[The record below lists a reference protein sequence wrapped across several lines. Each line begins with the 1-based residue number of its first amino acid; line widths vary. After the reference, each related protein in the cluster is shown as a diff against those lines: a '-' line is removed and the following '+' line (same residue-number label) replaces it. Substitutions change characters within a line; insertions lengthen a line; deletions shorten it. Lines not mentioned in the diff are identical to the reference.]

1 MRETEVTVNGGVLD
15 EGLAN
20 VVPLMVV
27 MMMMMIRAGHSVGGR
42 MLERDVLA
50 RGGFCGVLGACM
62 LSA

>member
-1 MRETEVTVNGGVLD
+1 MRETEVTVNGGVLN

-27 MMMMMIRAGHSVGGR
+27 MMMMIRAGHSVGGR

-50 RGGFCGVLGACM
+50 RGGFCGVFGACM
-62 LSA
+62 LGA